1 MRFQLSASH
10 DQEAVVES
18 LMFLTKLIGGLLM
31 PVPIILGLLGLGLL
45 LLTFRYR
52 RIGGVVVV
60 GGVGLFVALSS
71 PPLPERIL
79 LSLESQYPPMLEPP
93 AAEWIVVL
101 GGGVKIAPEL
111 PAVSQLSS
119 SSVQRLTEG
128 IRVRRLVPCARLI
141 FTGSAMHEQV
151 SIAEVM
157 AAAAAELGVAY
168 RHIDVLPEPKNTASE
183 ASAVAR
189 HIQKSDTV
197 ILVTSASHMKR
208 AESLFEAA
216 GVSVVPAPAGYLVDP
231 RREER
236 NIRAQLPQSAYLQF
250 VETAWWEYLGIFWA
264 KLRGDV

>member
-10 DQEAVVES
+10 DQDAVVES

-31 PVPIILGLLGLGLL
+31 PVPVILGLIGLGLL
-45 LLTFRYR
+45 LLTLRYR
-52 RIGGVVVV
+52 RIGWVVVV
-60 GGVGLFVALSS
+60 AGVGLFVALSLPS
-71 PPLPERIL
+71 LPERIL
-79 LSLESQYPPMLEPP
+79 LSLESQYSPMLEPP
-93 AAEWIVVL
+93 AVEWIVVL

-111 PAVSQLSS
+111 PAVSQLSAS
-119 SSVQRLTEG
+119 SMQRLAEG
-128 IRVRRLVPCARLI
+128 IRLHHMVPCARLI

-157 AAAAAELGVAY
+157 AAAAEELGVAI
-168 RHIDVLPEPKNTASE
+168 RDIDVLPEPANTAE
-183 ASAVAR
+183 EAVAVAL
-189 HIQKSDTV
+189 HIQEGDTV

-231 RREER
+231 RRGER

-250 VETAWWEYLGIFWA
+250 VERAWWEYLGILWA
-264 KLRGDV
+264 RLHGGV